1 MKSVAWS
8 GHRNTRGPTTETS
21 GASSIGKK
29 HKRVKHGKQQQKNI
43 LDVTLS
49 DVRRVKSPLD
59 ERGILSQTFKK
70 NTEENAKVHDI
81 DHKTLKALEALAFVQ
96 PFLKKEVAPS
106 DEVSEEFQEA
116 MGDRA
121 GAAMRQSR

>member
-1 MKSVAWS
+1 M
-8 GHRNTRGPTTETS
+8 G
-21 GASSIGKK
+21 SSSK
-29 HKRVKHGKQQQKNI
+29 KNI

-59 ERGILSQTFKK
+59 ETGILSQTFKK
-70 NTEENAKVHDI
+70 NRDENAKVHDI

-96 PFLKKEVAPS
+96 PFLKKE
-106 DEVSEEFQEA
+106 FQEA

-121 GAAMRQSR
+121 GAAMRQSRWPRAGLHRDVGDYV